1 MEGKKRR
8 PHGNR
13 EHNISVRRG
22 RHFWNEG
29 SGFASAIAS
38 RNIPCIWDVEA
49 RFFIAQ
55 RRKSKGSAEEHL
67 FSNQFTT
74 MFPILRDNDIAR
86 ELIFSKFDSVSKL
99 TNSLLL
105 STDFGVTTCAFNR
118 HSSRSQKIYVQIPC
132 PWLSANLEIL
142 VWRKLNLLH
151 QDSITWHWKHHYG
164 ERWHQL

>member
-13 EHNISVRRG
+13 EHNIRVRRV

-86 ELIFSKFDSVSKL
+86 ELIFSKFDEVSLHVFRVQSASDVEGVGLGLISPSSQREYPFLCLEVGVICLLKCYVSSLEKNYL
-99 TNSLLL
+99 TL
-105 STDFGVTTCAFNR
+105 
-118 HSSRSQKIYVQIPC
+118 
-132 PWLSANLEIL
+132 
-142 VWRKLNLLH
+142 
-151 QDSITWHWKHHYG
+151 
-164 ERWHQL
+164 